1 MYEFAWFL
9 GGALTYKLLFFFVNT
24 ARAVNVLKTI
34 QLQSL
39 LLLVTAV
46 EATAFIRY
54 IKKRA
59 LKDSDASEEEILVYQ
74 KVDEEFFENW
84 KASTI
89 IKLNEALPEKFR
101 TMSLRDWTAAIDILD
116 KAYSKGNKS

>member
-24 ARAVNVLKTI
+24 ARAINILKTI

-46 EATAFIRY
+46 EDTAFIKY
-54 IKKRA
+54 IKKRT
-59 LKDSDASEEEILVYQ
+59 LKESDASEKEILVYQ
-74 KVDEEFFENW
+74 KADEEFFENW
-84 KASTI
+84 KESTI

-101 TMSLRDWTAAIDILD
+101 TLSLRDWRTAMDILD